1 MQKYYLAIDIGASS
15 GRHIL
20 GSVINKKIYLE
31 EVYRFENSM
40 EEIEGTYCWN
50 TEKIFNHIL
59 EGMKKCK
66 EIGKIP
72 VSVGID
78 TWGVDFVLL
87 DKQEKRLGEAVGYRD
102 QRTKE
107 MPSLLSKIISEQE
120 IYQRTGIQ
128 RQVYNTLYQLM
139 SLQESVY
146 RATSDNNLL
155 SYQKKANLL
164 EQAESLLFTPDYYHF
179 LLSGVKCQEYTIA
192 STSMLLNAHTNT
204 WDYELIEQL
213 ELPRHLFK
221 ELTLPGTVIGE
232 LLPKIRE
239 EVGYNSLVVAPAAHD
254 TASAVAAI
262 PSTEKDVLYISS
274 GTWSLMGIEA
284 EEPNCSEACRRA
296 GFTNEGGY
304 NHRHRILKNI
314 MGLWMI
320 QSVRKEIAKEL
331 SYAEICTGA
340 EKETITSIVDCN
352 DESFL
357 APASMVQAVQE
368 FCQRSNQ
375 QIPEGIYEL
384 AAVIYNSLA
393 KCYASSL
400 NEIELLTG
408 KQYNIIHIIGGG
420 SNATYLNELTAKY
433 TGREVAAGPGEATA
447 IGNLIVQMIAA
458 KEFTT
463 LEEGRKCI

>member
-20 GSVINKKIYLE
+20 GSVINQKLCFE
-31 EVYRFENSM
+31 EIYRFENSM
-40 EEIEGTYCWN
+40 EEVAGTFCWN
-50 TEKIFNHIL
+50 TERIFYHIL

-66 EIGKIP
+66 EMGKIP

-87 DKQEKRLGEAVGYRD
+87 GKEDKRIGEAVGYRD

-107 MPSLLSKIISEQE
+107 MPSLLTKIISEQE
-120 IYQRTGIQ
+120 IYERTGIQ
-128 RQVYNTLYQLM
+128 SQVYNTLYQLM
-139 SLQESVY
+139 SLQKAAY
-146 RATSDNNLL
+146 LATTDNSSIN
-155 SYQKKANLL
+155 YQKNKSLL
-164 EQAESLLFTPDYYHF
+164 EQAENLLFTPDYYHF
-179 LLSGVKCQEYTIA
+179 LLTGVKSQEYTIA
-192 STSMLLNAHTNT
+192 STSMLLNVHTNT

-213 ELPRHLFK
+213 KLPKHLFK
-221 ELTLPGTVIGE
+221 ELTMPGTMIGG
-232 LLPKIRE
+232 LQPKIQE
-239 EVGYNSLVVAPAAHD
+239 EVGYNCQVVAPAAHD

-284 EEPNCSEACRRA
+284 EKANCSAACRKA

-304 NHRHRILKNI
+304 NYRYRILKNI

-340 EKETITSIVDCN
+340 AQKTITSIVDCN

-357 APASMVQAVQE
+357 APNSMVQAVQE
-368 FCQRSNQ
+368 FCQRTNQ

-393 KCYASSL
+393 KCYASAL
-400 NEIELLTG
+400 NEIEKLTG
-408 KQYNIIHIIGGG
+408 KHYNKIHIIGGG

-433 TGREVAAGPGEATA
+433 TDREVVAGPGEATA
-447 IGNLIVQMIAA
+447 IGNLLVQMIAA
-458 KEFTT
+458 KEFAT
-463 LEEGRKCI
+463 LEEGRKSI

>member
-20 GSVINKKIYLE
+20 GSVNNQKICLE
-31 EVYRFENSM
+31 EIYRFENSM
-40 EEIEGTYCWN
+40 EEIEGTFCWN
-50 TEKIFNHIL
+50 TEKIFYHIL

-72 VSVGID
+72 ISVGID

-87 DKQEKRLGEAVGYRD
+87 DKQDKRIGEAVGYRD

-107 MPSLLSKIISEQE
+107 MPSLLSKIRSEQE
-120 IYQRTGIQ
+120 IYERTGIQ
-128 RQVYNTLYQLM
+128 SQVYNTLYQLM

-146 RATSDNNLL
+146 QANAANEPSF
-155 SYQKKANLL
+155 YQKNKDSL
-164 EQAESLLFTPDYYHF
+164 EKTESLLFTPDYYHF
-179 LLSGVKCQEYTIA
+179 LLSGVKSQEYTIA
-192 STSMLLNAHTNT
+192 STSMLLNAHTKT

-213 ELPRHLFK
+213 QLPKHLFQ
-221 ELTLPGTVIGE
+221 ELIMPGTIIGE
-232 LLPKIRE
+232 LQPKIQE
-239 EVGYNSLVVAPAAHD
+239 EVGYNCHVVAPAAHD

-262 PSTEKDVLYISS
+262 PSTEKAVLYISS

-284 EEPNCSEACRRA
+284 EGPNCTDECRRA

-304 NHRHRILKNI
+304 NHRYRILKNI

-320 QSVRKEIAKEL
+320 QSLRKEVAKDL

-352 DESFL
+352 HESFL
-357 APASMVQAVQE
+357 APKSMVQAVQE

-400 NEIELLTG
+400 DEIEKLTG
-408 KQYNIIHIIGGG
+408 KHYDKIHIIGGG

-433 TGREVAAGPGEATA
+433 TGREVVAGPGEATA
-447 IGNLIVQMIAA
+447 IGNIIVQMIAA
-458 KEFTT
+458 KEFAS
-463 LEEGRKCI
+463 LEEARLSI